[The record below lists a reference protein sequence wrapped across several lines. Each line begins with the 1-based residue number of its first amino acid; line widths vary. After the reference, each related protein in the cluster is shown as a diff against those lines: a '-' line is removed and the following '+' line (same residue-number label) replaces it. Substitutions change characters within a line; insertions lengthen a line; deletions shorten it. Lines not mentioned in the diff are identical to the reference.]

1 MDSPYHMQLG
11 IQGKNKD
18 VSVERYKAEL
28 AARGFQQARGRDYD
42 ETFVAHMTSVRTD
55 GIIVVATRSW
65 KISQMDVK
73 HAFLHGVLHVEIYM
87 QPPLGVEAPLVI
99 FVVFK
104 RLSMGPNA
112 KSYTPRVAARC
123 KALRTP
129 FRHRCGAG
137 PGSLARGEA
146 PFFFLVGNGG

>member
-1 MDSPYHMQLG
+1 MQLG

-18 VSVERYKAEL
+18 GSVEHYKAEL

-73 HAFLHGVLHVEIYM
+73 HAFLHGDLHVEIYM
-87 QPPLGVEAPLVI
+87 QPPLGVEAPFGHI
-99 FVVFK
+99 C
-104 RLSMGPNA
+104 RLQ
-112 KSYTPRVAARC
+112 
-123 KALRTP
+123 KALYGPKRQIIYTK
-129 FRHRCGAG
+129 RCGAM
-137 PGSLARGEA
+137 
-146 PFFFLVGNGG
+146 